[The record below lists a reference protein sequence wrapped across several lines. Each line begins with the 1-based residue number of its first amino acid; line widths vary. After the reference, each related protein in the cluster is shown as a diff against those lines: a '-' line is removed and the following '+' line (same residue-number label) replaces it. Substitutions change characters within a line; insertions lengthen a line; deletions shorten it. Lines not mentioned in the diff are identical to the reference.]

1 MNNNRKIDEEGKLL
15 VSTDSSKFFKL
26 LLNNNDKDIKGWLVS
41 NGNIKSYCPIRF
53 ILDKNNIE

>member
-15 VSTDSSKFFKL
+15 VSIDSSKFFKL
-26 LLNNNDKDIKGWLVS
+26 LINNNDKDIKEWLVS

-53 ILDKNNIE
+53 ISDKNNIE